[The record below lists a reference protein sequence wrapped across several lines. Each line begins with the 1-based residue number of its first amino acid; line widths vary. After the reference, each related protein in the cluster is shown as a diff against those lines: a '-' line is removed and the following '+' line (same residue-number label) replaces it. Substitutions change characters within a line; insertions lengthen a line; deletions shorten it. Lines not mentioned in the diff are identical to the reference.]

1 VCCDVTMNRTLAAV
15 RDWGMPRFPQLQAV
29 VLFVVGGVIL
39 LSGLPVLF
47 ALDAGAALPPS
58 HPLRI
63 VTLAVMCA
71 AVLLRAKAPGTALG
85 VGLVITGAE
94 LVYGVS
100 LATLIVLCDLLFAAT
115 LFGSRRTA
123 RVIMWTVG
131 GVILGLAVTSMVL
144 ADDWRDALLAVLQL
158 CAISL
163 IPVWWGVNVRRQ
175 REVAAER
182 RARADHEAR
191 IAELDRKAAAAEERS
206 RMARDLHDV
215 IAGHLSAIAIQSAAA
230 LSMAETDPVM
240 MIKVLKA
247 VRENSVASLS
257 EMHAMIGL
265 LHSEE
270 ARLERTTPARL
281 RDIDRLLSSARA
293 AGLDVHLRAEGAD
306 GLPAAVDLSAY
317 RIVQEALTNVVKHAP
332 GSRAEITVG
341 RSDSMLVVEV
351 INEGVR
357 RNGAARSGR
366 GLLNMRERAQAVG
379 GVLEAG
385 PSTGRRWRVRAELP
399 VKTTE
404 QA

>member
-1 VCCDVTMNRTLAAV
+1 
-15 RDWGMPRFPQLQAV
+15 
-29 VLFVVGGVIL
+29 VVG
-39 LSGLPVLF
+39 
-47 ALDAGAALPPS
+47 A
-58 HPLRI
+58 
-63 VTLAVMCA
+63 
-71 AVLLRAKAPGTALG
+71 
-85 VGLVITGAE
+85 
-94 LVYGVS
+94 
-100 LATLIVLCDLLFAAT
+100 
-115 LFGSRRTA
+115 
-123 RVIMWTVG
+123 
-131 GVILGLAVTSMVL
+131 VILGLAVASI
-144 ADDWRDALLAVLQL
+144 LLAGGVREAVLDVLPL
-158 CAISL
+158 CTIPL
-163 IPVWWGVNVRRQ
+163 IPVWWGVTVRQQ
-175 REVAAER
+175 RDAAAEQ
-182 RARADHEAR
+182 RARADHLAR
-191 IAELDRKAAAAEERS
+191 IEELDRKAAAAEERA

-265 LHSEE
+265 LRSEE

-332 GSRAEITVG
+332 GSRAEITVD
-341 RSDSMLVVEV
+341 REDSVLVIEV

-357 RNGAARSGR
+357 NGRPAGPGR
-366 GLLNMRERAQAVG
+366 GLLNMRERALAVG

-385 PSTGRRWRVRAELP
+385 PSGRRWRVRAELP
-399 VKTTE
+399 VTTTE

>member
-1 VCCDVTMNRTLAAV
+1 MNRTFAAV
-15 RDWGMPRFPQLQAV
+15 RDWGIPRFPQLQAI

-47 ALDAGAALPPS
+47 VLDHEAALPSS
-58 HPLRI
+58 HPLRLL
-63 VTLAVMCA
+63 TLVVMCA
-71 AVLLRAKAPGTALG
+71 AVLLRAKAPATALG
-85 VGLVITGAE
+85 VGLVIAGGE

-123 RVIMWTVG
+123 RAIMWTVG
-131 GVILGLAVTSMVL
+131 AVILGLAGTSLLL

-175 REVAAER
+175 REFSAER

-191 IAELDRKAAAAEERS
+191 IAELDRKAAAAEERA
-206 RMARDLHDV
+206 RLARDLHDV
-215 IAGHLSAIAIQSAAA
+215 IAGHLSAIAIQSGAA

-240 MIKVLKA
+240 MVKVIKA

-265 LHSEE
+265 LRSEE

-293 AGLDVHLRAEGAD
+293 AGLDVHLRVDGSD

-332 GSRAEITVG
+332 GSRAEVTVD

-357 RNGAARSGR
+357 RNGSAGSGR

-385 PSTGRRWRVRAELP
+385 PSAGRRWRVRAELP
-399 VKTTE
+399 VTTTE
-404 QA
+404 QV

>member
-1 VCCDVTMNRTLAAV
+1 MNRTLAAV
-15 RDWGMPRFPQLQAV
+15 RDWSMPRFPQLQAI

-47 ALDAGAALPPS
+47 VLDGGAALPPS
-58 HPLRI
+58 HPLRMA
-63 VTLAVMCA
+63 TLVVMCA
-71 AVLLRAKAPGTALG
+71 AVLLRAKAPATALG
-85 VGLVITGAE
+85 VGLVIAGAE

-115 LFGSRRTA
+115 LHGSRRIA
-123 RVIMWTVG
+123 RMIMWMVG
-131 GVILGLAVTSMVL
+131 AVILGLAVTSMVL

-182 RARADHEAR
+182 RARENHEAR
-191 IAELDRKAAAAEERS
+191 IAELDRIAAAAEERS

-265 LHSEE
+265 LRSEG
-270 ARLERTTPARL
+270 ARAERTTPARL
-281 RDIDRLLSSARA
+281 RDIDRLLASARA
-293 AGLDVHLRAEGAD
+293 AGLEVHLRAEGAD

-357 RNGAARSGR
+357 AKGSAGAGR

-379 GVLEAG
+379 GVLVAG
-385 PSTGRRWRVRAELP
+385 PSAGRRWRVRAELP
-399 VKTTE
+399 VTTTE
-404 QA
+404 QV

>member
-1 VCCDVTMNRTLAAV
+1 
-15 RDWGMPRFPQLQAV
+15 
-29 VLFVVGGVIL
+29 
-39 LSGLPVLF
+39 
-47 ALDAGAALPPS
+47 
-58 HPLRI
+58 
-63 VTLAVMCA
+63 
-71 AVLLRAKAPGTALG
+71 
-85 VGLVITGAE
+85 
-94 LVYGVS
+94 
-100 LATLIVLCDLLFAAT
+100 
-115 LFGSRRTA
+115 
-123 RVIMWTVG
+123 
-131 GVILGLAVTSMVL
+131 
-144 ADDWRDALLAVLQL
+144 
-158 CAISL
+158 
-163 IPVWWGVNVRRQ
+163 VNVRRQ

-182 RARADHEAR
+182 RARVDHEAR
-191 IAELDRKAAAAEERS
+191 IAELDHKAAAAEERA

-265 LHSEE
+265 LRSEE
-270 ARLERTTPARL
+270 ARFERTTPARL
-281 RDIDRLLSSARA
+281 RDIDRLLASARA

-357 RNGAARSGR
+357 RNGFLRSGR

-385 PSTGRRWRVRAELP
+385 PSGGRRWRVRAELP
-399 VKTTE
+399 VKTAG